1 MKYNNRPL
9 YSPRYSLRYSR
20 CSGVVGLMAALLLAG
35 CAGNAVQSEAPPA
48 AATSAHVNHAAHAPA
63 KDELGRQ
70 LYGMSH
76 DMSPAVITELRE
88 REVIPAYMTDEEVAR
103 MMRSMG
109 SNYVWYVSPADVA
122 GSRGIL
128 VLAHGFG
135 RQGDMAMRRRLDPVG
150 QAQPA
155 AMALGMSM
163 AMSNHI
169 QLALDDLTAAGATEI
184 AVIPVVSSRYSTLMR
199 QWDFIFGLQD
209 EPEYATVPR
218 VTSTAEL
225 HFAAPMEAH
234 PFVREILSEYAAE
247 ISKDKPQEEII
258 IVAHGPLD
266 AADNA
271 AQLQMLAGLA
281 ESLRAEGYAGVFP
294 VTLQD
299 DAPKEVRQANVQHMR
314 EIVGEIEAR
323 GHVPMVI
330 TNLIGTRMVQ
340 SSIRKDLSGLGYR
353 YNFRG
358 LVQHE
363 KFVEWVQ
370 LAADEAFKASP

>member
-1 MKYNNRPL
+1 MKYNYRPL
-9 YSPRYSLRYSR
+9 YSPRYSLH
-20 CSGVVGLMAALLLAG
+20 SGVVGLVAVLSLAG
-35 CAGNAVQSEAPPA
+35 CAGNTVQPA
-48 AATSAHVNHAAHAPA
+48 APAHVDHAAHATG

-76 DMSPAVITELRE
+76 DMSPAVLAELRE
-88 REVIPAYMTDEEVAR
+88 REVIPADMTDAQVAR
-103 MMRSMG
+103 MMRSMT
-109 SNYVWYVSPADVA
+109 NYTWYVSPADVA

-150 QAQPA
+150 QAQPV

-163 AMSNHI
+163 AMSSHI
-169 QLALDDLTAAGATEI
+169 QVALDDLTAAGAKDI

-209 EPEYATVPR
+209 DPEYATVPR

-234 PFVREILSEYAAE
+234 PFVREILSQYAAE
-247 ISKDKPQEEII
+247 ISKDKSQEEII

-271 AQLQMLAGLA
+271 AQLKMLAGLA

-294 VTLQD
+294 ITLQD
-299 DAPKEVRQANVQHMR
+299 DAPKEVRQGNVLRMR

-330 TNLIGTRMVQ
+330 TNLIGTRTVQ

-363 KFVEWVQ
+363 KFVEWIQ
-370 LAADEAFKASP
+370 LAADEAFND